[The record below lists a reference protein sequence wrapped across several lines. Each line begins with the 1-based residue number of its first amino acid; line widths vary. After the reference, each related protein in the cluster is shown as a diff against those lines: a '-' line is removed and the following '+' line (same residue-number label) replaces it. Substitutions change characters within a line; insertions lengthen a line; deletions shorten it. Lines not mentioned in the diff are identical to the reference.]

1 MTRTIQRLQIDGEKL
16 RKVLAERKL
25 SAQKVSVEI
34 GYNDGYMSKCINNNC
49 ISKSVQQLLEL
60 KYDIKLEDIK
70 FEKKKVVPTKS
81 TEEMEQHNNSEF
93 MSELYRHL
101 DRNTELMLQELDSI
115 GNDVNEQTEEFLK
128 LIKTL
133 NVTCNIIT
141 KNAEQMIANQ
151 QKMIYALN
159 IIVNKV
165 K

>member
-1 MTRTIQRLQIDGEKL
+1 MPKITLLQIDGERL
-16 RKVLAERKL
+16 RKALESRNL
-25 SAQKVSVEI
+25 TSQKASIEI
-34 GYNDGYMSKCINNNC
+34 GCNESY
-49 ISKSVQQLLEL
+49 ISKSILNNRISKPVIQLLEL
-60 KYDIKLEDIK
+60 KYGITWDEYKV
-70 FEKKKVVPTKS
+70 EKKKVVKTKS

-101 DRNTELMLQELDSI
+101 DRNTELVLQELDSI

-141 KNAEQMIANQ
+141 KNAEQMMANQ